1 MARQIL
7 NVKKINKLQAAFF
20 LELNLEGEFR
30 LALRLSPD
38 DEDEQETHREDHAE
52 GCEVP
57 HRSASLHC
65 QYTEHQD

>member
-1 MARQIL
+1 M
-7 NVKKINKLQAAFF
+7 KKKKLQGCSKFFFF
-20 LELNLEGEFR
+20 LELNLEGEFS

-57 HRSASLHC
+57 HSSASLHC
-65 QYTEHQD
+65 QYTERQD